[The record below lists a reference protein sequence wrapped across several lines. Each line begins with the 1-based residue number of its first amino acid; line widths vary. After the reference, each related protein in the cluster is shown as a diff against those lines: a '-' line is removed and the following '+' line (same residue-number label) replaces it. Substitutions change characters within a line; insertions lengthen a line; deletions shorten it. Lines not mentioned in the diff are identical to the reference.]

1 MPGLFGIIAKT
12 PALGAGQLRG
22 MAQRMADAMRR
33 QPWMRTEL
41 WASDGFCGGRVHLG
55 VLNPDPQPLPT
66 ADGRTLTWF
75 DGEVYP
81 SNAGPGTTPT
91 ADEMVRLTDA
101 SGARLAELDG
111 VYALARYTPATSE
124 LIIANDRL
132 GFRPLYW
139 AETDAWFAYAA
150 EVKALLAIHEA
161 LPPVDE
167 LAIAQF
173 LSFDYMLGERT
184 WWRGIELLPPA
195 SVWRISPAGM
205 DRHCYWRF
213 DGIRRA
219 ARNVAEVSEEFG
231 RLWSSAVRQRTK
243 PGVTPL
249 LLSGGLDSRALLAEM
264 RAQGSDLTTITF
276 GSERCSDMRIAQQCA
291 RIAGVPHRALA
302 LSPDNWWHRREEAI
316 WQTDGLVN
324 AMHLH
329 VAIAMDEMHAGN
341 WHTLKNSTG
350 DTLFGGS
357 KLRDPV
363 PDWTRAPKDLLARM
377 YLSNPFFA
385 RGDVADASLGDCARY
400 LCGPSTDCFAISQRQ
415 RRMIL
420 TGPLALSA
428 HCEVVNPGV
437 GLAMLHLMLGALP
450 DAERRGSRFYNRVLA
465 ERYPAYFANV
475 PWQSTGRGLAE
486 SFSVRARR
494 GIRARLARRLHVSD
508 NPYGGRFADYTAF
521 VRASGVRE
529 RLLQGELLLDQYLRG
544 AVRRALSRAEPAPP
558 DTRTVLAILTAE
570 VYLRQADA
578 ATARDARRS
587 SDVEERRASCDA
599 MLAI

>member
-1 MPGLFGIIAKT
+1 MAKT
-12 PALGAGQLRG
+12 PAFGADQLRSL
-22 MAQRMADAMRR
+22 AQRMADAMRR
-33 QPWMRTEL
+33 QPWMLTEL
-41 WASDGFCGGRVHLG
+41 WTSDTFCGGRVHLG
-55 VLNPDPQPLPT
+55 VLNPDAQPLVT
-66 ADGRTLTWF
+66 TDKQTLAWF
-75 DGEVYP
+75 DGEVYAP
-81 SNAGPGTTPT
+81 DIAHGAAPT
-91 ADEMVRLTDA
+91 ADEIARDTDGTA
-101 SGARLAELDG
+101 ARLAELDG
-111 VYALARYTPATSE
+111 VYTLARYTPATSE
-124 LIIANDRL
+124 LVIANDRL

-139 AETDAWFAYAA
+139 TETDAWFAYAA
-150 EVKALLAIHEA
+150 EVKALLAIHDA

-184 WWRGIELLPPA
+184 WWHGIELLPPA
-195 SVWRISPAGM
+195 SVWRVSPAGIEQH
-205 DRHCYWRF
+205 RYWSFGRIQREVR
-213 DGIRRA
+213 D
-219 ARNVAEVSEEFG
+219 VAEVREEFG
-231 RLWSSAVRQRTK
+231 RLWSTAVRQRTK

-264 RAQGSDLTTITF
+264 RAQGTELMAITF
-276 GSERCSDMRIAQQCA
+276 GSGDCSDMRIARQCA
-291 RIAGVPHRALA
+291 HIAGVPHRPLV
-302 LSPDNWWHRREEAI
+302 LSAENWWHRREEAI

-324 AMHLH
+324 AIHLH
-329 VAIAMDEMHAGN
+329 VAIAMDELHTGN
-341 WHTLKNSTG
+341 QHTLKNSTG

-363 PDWTRAPKDLLARM
+363 PDWTRVPHDLIARM
-377 YLSNPFFA
+377 YLANPFFT
-385 RGDVADASLGDCARY
+385 RREMVDASLDDSARY
-400 LCGPSTDCFAISQRQ
+400 LCGPSSDCFAISQRQ

-475 PWQSTGRGLAE
+475 PWQQTGRGLAE
-486 SFSVRARR
+486 SLPVRARR
-494 GIRARLARRLHVSD
+494 GVHARLARRLRWRE

-529 RLLQGELLLDQYLRG
+529 RLLQNHLVLDEYLGG
-544 AVRRALSRAEPAPP
+544 AVRRALQGADPAAP

-570 VYLRQADA
+570 VYLRQADGA
-578 ATARDARRS
+578 SGGDAR
-587 SDVEERRASCDA
+587 VKPALEARRASCDA
-599 MLAI
+599 MLPS